1 MTNIPHP
8 IPLNSY
14 GSIRTNSYH
23 LGQLSIGFADSK
35 EDWKSALPFHEK
47 AVGVNPF
54 FCGWDKFI
62 S

>member
-1 MTNIPHP
+1 MDARLDPSLKCHDITQEQSQE
-8 IPLNSY
+8 LY
-14 GSIRTNSYH
+14 W
-23 LGQLSIGFADSK
+23 K
-35 EDWKSALPFHEK
+35 EDWRSALPFHEK